1 MGRVVELVLP
11 QPHPGQIEVLNSPA
25 RFKVLMCGRRWGK
38 SLIAQ
43 VISTVGM
50 LENHRVAYITPEFS
64 LAKEFFGEMLDM
76 LPASLVESSNK
87 SELTIQFITGGSIR
101 FFSGE
106 AMRSMRGLKFHTVII
121 DEAAFI
127 TDLETAWTKV
137 IRPTLTDYKGN
148 ALFISTPRGRNFFY
162 TLYLKGK
169 NKDKGFASFHYTSY
183 SNPHIAASEIDDAK
197 ENIPKEAFNQEY
209 LAIASANAGA
219 VVDMDTI
226 ARNTLKSFSFKPTVV
241 FGIDVAKYT
250 DYTVITGLDRNGR
263 MTYFDRFQKD
273 NALTKERVMALPAG
287 VMKVIDNTHG
297 SLGDGIFESLV
308 LEGCN
313 NLIGFEFTS
322 ISKPQ
327 LITELILDL
336 ERDNVQFNK
345 ETADE
350 LSIFE
355 YTYSS
360 TGHIKYGNA
369 PGGHDDCVIALALAN
384 RYRKQ
389 VPIEFSD
396 SFVIPNQ

>member
-1 MGRVVELVLP
+1 
-11 QPHPGQIEVLNSPA
+11 
-25 RFKVLMCGRRWGK
+25 MCGRRWGK
-38 SLIAQ
+38 SLISQ
-43 VISTVGM
+43 VIGVKGC
-50 LENHRVAYITPEFS
+50 LKARRIAYITPEFS
-64 LAKEFFGEMLDM
+64 LAKEFFKEVLDM
-76 LPASLVESSNK
+76 LPDALVASSNK
-87 SELTIQFITGGSIR
+87 SELTIEFITGGSIR

-127 TDLETAWTKV
+127 TDLESAWTKV

-162 TLYLKGK
+162 TLYLKGL
-169 NKDKGFASFHYTSY
+169 NKENGFASFHYTSY
-183 SNPHIAASEIDDAK
+183 DNPHVANSEIDDAK
-197 ENIPKEAFNQEY
+197 QSIPKEAFNQEY

-226 ARNTLKSFSFKPTVV
+226 ARNTAQRMSFKPTVV
-241 FGIDVAKYT
+241 YGIDVAKYT
-250 DYTVITGLDRNGR
+250 DYTVITGLDRYGHI
-263 MTYFDRFQKD
+263 TYFERFQKN
-273 NALTKERVMALPAG
+273 NALTKERVLALPSG

-308 LEGCN
+308 LEGCE
-313 NLIGFEFTS
+313 NLIGFEFTAT
-322 ISKPQ
+322 SKPQ
-327 LITELILDL
+327 LITELILDI
-336 ERDNVQFNK
+336 EKDEVKFNK

-369 PGGHDDCVIALALAN
+369 PGGHDDTVIALALAN
-384 RYRKQ
+384 RYRKL
-389 VPIEFSD
+389 VPSNITNSYY
-396 SFVIPNQ
+396 IPDAA